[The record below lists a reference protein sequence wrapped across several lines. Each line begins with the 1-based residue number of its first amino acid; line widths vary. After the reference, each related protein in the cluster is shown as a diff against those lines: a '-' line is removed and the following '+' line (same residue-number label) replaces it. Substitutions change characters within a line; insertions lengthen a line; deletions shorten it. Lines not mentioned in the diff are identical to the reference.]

1 MDVSTLERHA
11 LAMLRKPLT
20 LKDALLEVS
29 DFRIDRRKK
38 YPLYE
43 MLMIAVCAM
52 VAGAKGPTDFERFG
66 TAKLKFLKKFLPLQN
81 GIPSHDT
88 FRRVLGKL
96 DPKRFNAA
104 LVKWLESVSDV
115 AGDIISVDGKLLR
128 RALTKDGKMPCIVSA
143 YSKRTKLVIGQVKA
157 DEKSNEITAIPNLL
171 DVLYLKGAIVTI
183 DAAGCQKKIVGKI
196 LKRGAGYIISLKGNQ
211 STMHDE
217 IRAFMQDPAFK
228 ARFKKAKA
236 VDNGHGRKEFLM
248 RWPYPQVRV
257 FRGRIPSTAQRVSGS
272 FSGLPFLIKSE
283 GFSDMRRENSS
294 SRDTA
299 SAASRSMASILARWL
314 SRRPSALPAS
324 FAADSAMICRFVHTE
339 TRSILFIWLITRVA
353 VSERLSIKDGAG
365 GIRGWR
371 GFHATLAA
379 GGGLSRMLNSMCE
392 RPVMPLE
399 TTVPLSPRAIMSS
412 SLRAVTSLSAI
423 CLTPSFRRFM
433 ARRILMRWESDMT
446 NDSGVCSP
454 SRTMSL
460 TSPILTPLKLTSLPG
475 ASPLTGLS

>member
-1 MDVSTLERHA
+1 MDVSTLERRA
-11 LAMLRKPLT
+11 LAMPRKPLT

-66 TAKLKFLKKFLPLQN
+66 AAKLKFLKKFLPLQN

-157 DEKSNEITAIPNLL
+157 DEKSNEITAIPDLL

-228 ARFKKAKA
+228 ARFKKAKT
-236 VDNGHGRKEFLM
+236 VDNGHGRVETRTCWQTDDIDWFEDKDKWAGLRSVCMVESVV
-248 RWPYPQVRV
+248 YDK
-257 FRGRIPSTAQRVSGS
+257 STGKTTGETRFFISS
-272 FSGLPFLIKSE
+272 LPVDPKRALEAIRAHWGVE
-283 GFSDMRRENSS
+283 AMHWILDMDFDEDRSRARREG
-294 SRDTA
+294 
-299 SAASRSMASILARWL
+299 LAENL
-314 SRRPSALPAS
+314 
-324 FAADSAMICRFVHTE
+324 AMLRHVVINV
-339 TRSILFIWLITRVA
+339 L
-353 VSERLSIKDGAG
+353 RLDKSVFG
-365 GIRGWR
+365 GISVKRKELTWDDEKLLGLM
-371 GFHATLAA
+371 LAA
-379 GGGLSRMLNSMCE
+379 
-392 RPVMPLE
+392 
-399 TTVPLSPRAIMSS
+399 
-412 SLRAVTSLSAI
+412 
-423 CLTPSFRRFM
+423 
-433 ARRILMRWESDMT
+433 
-446 NDSGVCSP
+446 
-454 SRTMSL
+454 
-460 TSPILTPLKLTSLPG
+460 
-475 ASPLTGLS
+475 

>member
-1 MDVSTLERHA
+1 MDVSTLERRA

-66 TAKLKFLKKFLPLQN
+66 TAKLKFLKKFLPIQN

-183 DAAGCQKKIVGKI
+183 DAAGCQKKIVRKI

-228 ARFKKAKA
+228 VRFKKAKT
-236 VDNGHGRKEFLM
+236 VDNGHGRVETRTCWQTDDIDWFEDKDKWAGLRSVCMVESVV
-248 RWPYPQVRV
+248 YDK
-257 FRGRIPSTAQRVSGS
+257 STGKTTSETRFFISS
-272 FSGLPFLIKSE
+272 LPVDPKRALEAIRAHWGVE
-283 GFSDMRRENSS
+283 AMHWILDMDFDEDRSRARREG
-294 SRDTA
+294 
-299 SAASRSMASILARWL
+299 LAENL
-314 SRRPSALPAS
+314 
-324 FAADSAMICRFVHTE
+324 AMLRHVVMNV
-339 TRSILFIWLITRVA
+339 L
-353 VSERLSIKDGAG
+353 RLDKSVFG
-365 GIRGWR
+365 GISVKRKELTWDDEKLLGLM
-371 GFHATLAA
+371 LAA
-379 GGGLSRMLNSMCE
+379 
-392 RPVMPLE
+392 
-399 TTVPLSPRAIMSS
+399 
-412 SLRAVTSLSAI
+412 
-423 CLTPSFRRFM
+423 
-433 ARRILMRWESDMT
+433 
-446 NDSGVCSP
+446 
-454 SRTMSL
+454 
-460 TSPILTPLKLTSLPG
+460 
-475 ASPLTGLS
+475 